1 MIRANSKNRCTA
13 ILAVA
18 ALAVCAIV
26 WVSPAHAVDP
36 NGGVPGDWLS
46 RYAGARSVGM
56 GGAFVATADEP
67 IGAMWNPAG
76 LSSVMQNEIHF
87 EQTRLFEGT
96 TMNGIGVVFPFRTF
110 PTLGLSM
117 ITLGNDDFE
126 RTNELNE
133 SLGSFKEGDTAFLL
147 SASKQ
152 VHDRVAVGANVKVA
166 RQQIE
171 DFDAAGVGADLG
183 VMVDVTPSIRVGAS
197 LLNIGGPS
205 VTLRDVNEKYPIE
218 FRGGV
223 AFRFFN
229 GRGLVS
235 AEMDRRD
242 GPGVSLHTGGEV
254 WVLENVA
261 LRGGYYDTEPAGGMS
276 YRFNNHMRFDYGM
289 SDHELG
295 VVHRFAVSYRF
306 GGFFA
311 ANTASPEVFSPIGE
325 HSVTQF
331 QMKART
337 KDDAVRWHLDIRDKH
352 DQIVRTFGGPGV
364 PPAHVMWDGKNESG
378 LTLPDGIYRY
388 RLVVVDEAGRVVEA
402 SEKTVQ
408 ITTSGPKGNVP
419 VVVD

>member
-1 MIRANSKNRCTA
+1 MKFTKRHFGYTVAVVA
-13 ILAVA
+13 LVLATLA
-18 ALAVCAIV
+18 TLPATPALAGDE
-26 WVSPAHAVDP
+26 S
-36 NGGVPGDWLS
+36 GGVPGDWLS

-67 IGAMWNPAG
+67 IGAVWNPAG
-76 LSSVMQNEIHF
+76 LSSVMQNEVHF

-117 ITLGNDDFE
+117 ITLGNDEFE

-133 SLGSFKEGDTAFLL
+133 SLGNFKEGDMAFLL

-152 VHDRVAVGANVKVA
+152 VHDRVSVGANIKVA
-166 RQQIE
+166 RQQLE
-171 DFDAAGVGADLG
+171 DYDAAGVGADLG
-183 VMVDVTPSIRVGAS
+183 VMVDVTQSLRLGAS
-197 LLNIGGPS
+197 MLNIGGPT
-205 VTLRDVNEKYPIE
+205 VALREVDETYPFE
-218 FRGGV
+218 FRGGF
-223 AFRFFN
+223 AFRFFG
-229 GRGLVS
+229 GRGLLS
-235 AEMDRRD
+235 AEMDHRS
-242 GPGVSLHTGGEV
+242 GPGMSLHTGGEV

-276 YRFNNHMRFDYGM
+276 YRFNHNMRFDYGM

-295 VVHRFAVSYRF
+295 IVHRFAVSYRF

-311 ANTASPEVFSPIGE
+311 ASNAYPEVFSPIGE

-337 KDDAVRWHLDIRDKH
+337 KDDAHRWRLDIRDKH

-364 PPAHVMWDGKNESG
+364 PPAHVMWDGKNEAG
-378 LTLPDGIYRY
+378 LTLPDGEYRY
-388 RLVVVDEAGRVVEA
+388 QLVVSDEAGRVVSA
-402 SEKTVQ
+402 SEKVVR
-408 ITTSGPKGNVP
+408 ITTSGPQGNVP
-419 VVVD
+419 VQVD